1 MANKKILDTKEF
13 RDLWDAGISLV
24 QIANVLGCSKRS
36 VARCADAFGYPER
49 LRASGNVAPPSEPAK
64 REGVRTIEVA
74 GVGTYSGTDIRKN
87 VSVRR
92 EPWLDEPEPISED
105 SLRKAWRASVLELL
119 SEGFGV
125 EDIAIRLHCD
135 PVDVRY
141 EVMRLRGEGLIAQV
155 FGGSHA

>member
-1 MANKKILDTKEF
+1 MAGKKVEDTKEF
-13 RDLWDAGISLV
+13 RDAWNAGVSIVKL
-24 QIANVLGCSKRS
+24 AKALGCCNRS
-36 VARCADAFGYPER
+36 VPRYAERFGYPPRIKKTQPVEAEPVER
-49 LRASGNVAPPSEPAK
+49 MD
-64 REGVRTIEVA
+64 VRQIEIA

-119 SEGFGV
+119 SDGFGV

-141 EVMRLRGEGLIAQV
+141 EVSRLRGEGVIAQLI
-155 FGGSHA
+155 GGSHA